1 MAKRKSSDGEGLNLD
16 SLMDALTNVVAV
28 LILVLL
34 LVNADATNTIIKYF
48 TDLEPA
54 TPEEVQQSQEKVD
67 KLIEQKKQ
75 AELIFQ
81 QEPPKPEEIQAAK
94 QRISALALDIKIQ
107 QKDIKKMSDLQKELE
122 VAETNRDKEREI
134 VTAMQLE
141 IEKIKSQ
148 LDTTEIEPQ
157 KDNVLQDIQIPEMK
171 NIPENANVYYVYVQG
186 KKLSLID
193 QKPIIEEI
201 EKAWIANKKDLFLE
215 RIKPDKKYVDVY
227 DQIKSQ
233 DFLTSLMSKL
243 KSNLF
248 GLQILPHMPVWVDT
262 VALIFKPGANNGMD
276 IAELEKPQNIFLEAL
291 RKISADRNAVLFFR
305 VQENGEAF
313 LAYQKAREYVESKY
327 SRLPIGFG
335 LILPRQGDNPST
347 DIVPITLDTEVF
359 RVKPTGERPK
369 QDPNRPK
376 PTPDPTMPKRVKDKL
391 G

>member
-313 LAYQKAREYVESKY
+313 LAYQKAREYVESK